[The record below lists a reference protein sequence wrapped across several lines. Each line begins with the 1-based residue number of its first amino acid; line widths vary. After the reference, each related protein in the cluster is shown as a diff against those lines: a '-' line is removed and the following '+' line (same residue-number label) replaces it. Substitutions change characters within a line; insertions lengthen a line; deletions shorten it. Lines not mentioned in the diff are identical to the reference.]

1 MPLRPC
7 VGSCLLRDPRCPRRS
22 RSLVCVFATLNT
34 ALLVFGTTGGLL
46 ARLTRAPAS
55 GHGLC
60 EGNPCCGSEVAAD
73 NIAGRPF
80 AGRLCFPPIDVVYTW
95 VNGSD
100 PVWLESMLRH
110 KREHREAEEAAAE
123 AAIAAVNATSPALAA
138 RLWNGTATPSDRATA
153 AVRSGGG
160 APKSAFQSHVGFMSV
175 GISADGM
182 EWGEEVDSGGGG
194 GVAEPGEGKEEEDDD
209 DRLEAATSS
218 NRYRDNEEL
227 RFSLRSLEAHAPWV
241 RRVYLVTDNQIPA
254 WVDLENDRLRIVT
267 HGDIF
272 PNASH
277 LPTFS
282 SPAIEAHLHRIPG
295 LSRHFLYFND
305 DVFLGADVW
314 PDDFMSPSGSQNVFL
329 SWDVPRC
336 ASSCPTSWLADG
348 YCDQACNTADCHFD
362 RGDCANVTEGEGP
375 DLTASAFA
383 DWQAS
388 ADAPGANGI
397 PPLPGY
403 CADGCPESWIGDKVC
418 DLRCNVAA
426 CGFDGTD
433 CGAEDILA
441 HLPGFQLR
449 RDGAGQRLVRRL
461 PAFRRLPPPPSF
473 HC

>member
-1 MPLRPC
+1 M
-7 VGSCLLRDPRCPRRS
+7 
-22 RSLVCVFATLNT
+22 
-34 ALLVFGTTGGLL
+34 
-46 ARLTRAPAS
+46 TRAPTD
-55 GHGLC
+55 GHDLC
-60 EGNPCCGSEVAAD
+60 EGNPCCGSEAAAD

-80 AGRLCFPPIDVVYTW
+80 AGRLCFPAIDVVYTW

-100 PVWLESMLRH
+100 PVWLESMLRY
-110 KREHREAEEAAAE
+110 KREHREEEEAAAE
-123 AAIAAVNATSPALAA
+123 AAIAAVNATSPGLAA
-138 RLWNGTATPSDRATA
+138 RLRNKTVTASARSAAAATAGGSGSSGGRDGAPGTASP
-153 AVRSGGG
+153 GGNI
-160 APKSAFQSHVGFMSV
+160 PV

-182 EWGEEVDSGGGG
+182 EWGAGDGWSGDRGEPAP
-194 GVAEPGEGKEEEDDD
+194 AEEEEDH
-209 DRLEAATSS
+209 LEAATSS

-348 YCDQACNTADCHFD
+348 YCDQACNNADCHFD
-362 RGDCANVTEGEGP
+362 RGDCVNVTSGEGP
-375 DLTASAFA
+375 DVTASAFA
-383 DWQAS
+383 DWQART
-388 ADAPGANGI
+388 DASSGGEPH
-397 PPLPGY
+397 LPGY
-403 CADGCPESWIGDKVC
+403 CSEGCPSAWIGDKVC
-418 DLRCNVAA
+418 DLRCNVRA

-433 CGAEDILA
+433 CGTRDILA
-441 HLPGFQLR
+441 DLPGYQLSAEG
-449 RDGAGQRLVRRL
+449 GAQQRMVRV
-461 PAFRRLPPPPSF
+461 AA
-473 HC
+473 